1 MKQLTSTLKVNMTN
15 KKKGYMKYNTYFT
28 VDGVRKSKV
37 YESDS
42 VDSEKIRKK
51 ILREFKNAT
60 DIKIRQ
66 NVNATEGDLWINL

>member
-1 MKQLTSTLKVNMTN
+1 MQMKQLTSTLKVNMTN

-37 YESDS
+37 YESES
-42 VDSEKIRKK
+42 IDSEKIRKK

-66 NVNATEGDLWINL
+66 NVNATEGEI

>member
-1 MKQLTSTLKVNMTN
+1 MQMKQLTSTLKVNMTN

-66 NVNATEGDLWINL
+66 NVNATEGEL

>member
-1 MKQLTSTLKVNMTN
+1 MTI
-15 KKKGYMKYNTYFT
+15 KKKGDMKYNTYFT

-66 NVNATEGDLWINL
+66 NVNATEGEL

>member
-1 MKQLTSTLKVNMTN
+1 
-15 KKKGYMKYNTYFT
+15 MKYNTYFT

-37 YESDS
+37 YESES

-51 ILREFKNAT
+51 ILKDFKNAT

-66 NVNATEGDLWINL
+66 SINAAEGKL

>member
-1 MKQLTSTLKVNMTN
+1 MTN

-37 YESDS
+37 YESES
-42 VDSEKIRKK
+42 IDSEKIRKK

-66 NVNATEGDLWINL
+66 NVNATEGEL

>member
-51 ILREFKNAT
+51 ILRDFKNAT

-66 NVNATEGDLWINL
+66 NVNATEGEIWINL

>member
-1 MKQLTSTLKVNMTN
+1 MQMKQLTNTLKVNMTI
-15 KKKGYMKYNTYFT
+15 KYMKYNTYFT

-51 ILREFKNAT
+51 ILKEFKNAT

-66 NVNATEGDLWINL
+66 NVNATEGEL

>member
-1 MKQLTSTLKVNMTN
+1 MR
-15 KKKGYMKYNTYFT
+15 YNTYFT

-37 YESDS
+37 YESES

-51 ILREFKNAT
+51 ILKDFKNAT

-66 NVNATEGDLWINL
+66 SINAAEGKLWINLLSIYQKNISLT

>member
-1 MKQLTSTLKVNMTN
+1 MKQLTNTLKVNMTI
-15 KKKGYMKYNTYFT
+15 KYMKYNAYFT

-66 NVNATEGDLWINL
+66 NVNATEGEL

>member
-1 MKQLTSTLKVNMTN
+1 
-15 KKKGYMKYNTYFT
+15 MKYNTYFT

-37 YESDS
+37 YESES

-66 NVNATEGDLWINL
+66 NVNATEGEL

>member
-66 NVNATEGDLWINL
+66 NVNATEGEL

>member
-37 YESDS
+37 YESES
-42 VDSEKIRKK
+42 IDSEKIRKK

-66 NVNATEGDLWINL
+66 NVNATEGELWINL

>member
-15 KKKGYMKYNTYFT
+15 KKKRGYMKYNTYFT

-66 NVNATEGDLWINL
+66 NVNATEGEI

>member
-1 MKQLTSTLKVNMTN
+1 MKQLTNTLKVNMTI
-15 KKKGYMKYNTYFT
+15 KYMKYNTYFT

-51 ILREFKNAT
+51 ILKEFKNAT

-66 NVNATEGDLWINL
+66 NVNATEGELWINL

>member
-1 MKQLTSTLKVNMTN
+1 MQMKQLTSTLKVNMTN

-51 ILREFKNAT
+51 ILRDFKNAT

-66 NVNATEGDLWINL
+66 NVNATEGEL

>member
-37 YESDS
+37 YESES
-42 VDSEKIRKK
+42 IDSEKIRKK

-66 NVNATEGDLWINL
+66 NVNATEGEIWINL

>member
-1 MKQLTSTLKVNMTN
+1 MQMKQLTNTLKVNMTI
-15 KKKGYMKYNTYFT
+15 KYMKYNAYFT

-66 NVNATEGDLWINL
+66 NVNATEGEL